1 MSPEEE
7 IHRAVR
13 AEQILGDDLFKE
25 ACQEIEQAILNGIQ
39 ASPLKDVELREKL
52 CQQYIILQTLI
63 GRFRTHME
71 TGKLAEA
78 TLRERAMLAAKK
90 VVNW

>member
-7 IHRAVR
+7 LHRASR

-25 ACQEIEQAILNGIQ
+25 ACKDIEQAILNGI
-39 ASPLKDVELREKL
+39 ASSSIKDSDLREKL
-52 CQQYIILQTLI
+52 CQQYILFQALI
-63 GRFRTHME
+63 GQFRTHME
-71 TGKLAEA
+71 TGKLAQE
-78 TLRERAMLAAKK
+78 TLRQRALAAAKK